1 MEQATRVLLTE
12 YCENYWDFGL
22 GLSSDYLEFSDE
34 KFDILLNVASNHDQ
48 AIKKCTQEQLVR
60 FPLEIDFEVIV
71 AHVVLQL
78 SADLSVL
85 FSGSALW
92 ALAFYVPLSGPLS
105 RFEAELITAGLG
117 EVQRQL
123 LLIISSV
130 ALAIGVGIVFQLIL
144 SWALSPSWAAS
155 MGLLAVLATGF
166 WTIASKQ

>member
-1 MEQATRVLLTE
+1 MEQATRALLQE

-78 SADLSVL
+78 SDDKIIEFKRLAL
-85 FSGSALW
+85 ALW
-92 ALAFYVPLSGPLS
+92 DPHKKDCPFNDLENCQILAFNFIGKY
-105 RFEAELITAGLG
+105 AEYEYLGSLVAQNLADSNSIITSNMLKANSISIKD
-117 EVQRQL
+117 L
-123 LLIISSV
+123 LKDI
-130 ALAIGVGIVFQLIL
+130 
-144 SWALSPSWAAS
+144 
-155 MGLLAVLATGF
+155 
-166 WTIASKQ
+166 

>member
-1 MEQATRVLLTE
+1 MEQATRALLQE

-78 SADLSVL
+78 SDEKIIDFKRLAL
-85 FSGSALW
+85 ALW
-92 ALAFYVPLSGPLS
+92 DPHKKDCPFNDLENCQNLAFNFIGKY
-105 RFEAELITAGLG
+105 AEYEYLGSLVAQNLADSNSIITSNMLKANSISIKD
-117 EVQRQL
+117 L
-123 LLIISSV
+123 LKDI
-130 ALAIGVGIVFQLIL
+130 
-144 SWALSPSWAAS
+144 
-155 MGLLAVLATGF
+155 
-166 WTIASKQ
+166 